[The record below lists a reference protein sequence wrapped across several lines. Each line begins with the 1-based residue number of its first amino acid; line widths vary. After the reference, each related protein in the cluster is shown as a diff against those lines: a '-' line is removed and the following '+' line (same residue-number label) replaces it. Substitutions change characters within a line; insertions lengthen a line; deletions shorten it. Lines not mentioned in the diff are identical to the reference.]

1 MDEIVKDL
9 LEASA
14 FELAR
19 EAVKILVEHKGQNIT
34 LYHVSDL
41 TSVTDYYINATGSS
55 STQVAALADL
65 LDEKLSLRGR
75 SPLRIEGRAANSW
88 LLVDYGDVIVNI
100 FDRESRDFYDVDR
113 LYPATA
119 RRDVATIIAEV
130 DEKFEIEMKF

>member
-1 MDEIVKDL
+1 MTEIVKDL
-9 LEASA
+9 LDASA

-19 EAVKILVEHKGQNIT
+19 EAVKVLIENKGHNIT

-55 STQVAALADL
+55 STQVGALADI

-75 SPLRIEGRAANSW
+75 SPLRIEGRSANAW

-100 FDRESRDFYDVDR
+100 FDRESREFYDVDR
-113 LYPATA
+113 LYPASA
-119 RRDVATIIAEV
+119 RRDVAAIVAEV
-130 DEKFEIEMKF
+130 DEKYEIETKF

>member
-1 MDEIVKDL
+1 MAEIVKDL
-9 LEASA
+9 LEVSA
-14 FELAR
+14 FDLAR

-34 LYHVSDL
+34 MYHVSDL

-113 LYPATA
+113 LYPASA
-119 RRDVATIIAEV
+119 RRDVASIIQEV
-130 DEKFEIEMKF
+130 DEKFEIETKF

>member
-1 MDEIVKDL
+1 MAQIVQDL
-9 LEASA
+9 LDVSA

-19 EAVKILVEHKGQNIT
+19 EAVKVLVEHKGQNIT

-75 SPLRIEGRAANSW
+75 SPLRIEGRSANAW

-100 FDRESRDFYDVDR
+100 FDRESREFYDVDR
-113 LYPATA
+113 LYPSSA
-119 RRDVATIIAEV
+119 RRDVASIIAEV

>member
-9 LEASA
+9 LDASA
-14 FELAR
+14 FQLAQ
-19 EAVKILVEHKGQNIT
+19 EAVKVLVEHKGQNIT

-41 TSVTDYYINATGSS
+41 TSVTDYYINATGGS

-75 SPLRIEGRAANSW
+75 SPLRIEGRMANSW

-119 RRDVATIIAEV
+119 RRDISAFIAEV
-130 DEKFEIEMKF
+130 DAKYEIETKL